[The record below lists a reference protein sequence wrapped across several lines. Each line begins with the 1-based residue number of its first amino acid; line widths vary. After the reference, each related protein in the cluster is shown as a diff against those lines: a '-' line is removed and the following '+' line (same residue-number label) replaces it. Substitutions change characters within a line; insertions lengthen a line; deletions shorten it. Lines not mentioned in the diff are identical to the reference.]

1 MDSFYSIVIVCYCHG
16 SFWYLYCNWY
26 IKRETPSGW
35 FLHPSDMSSFILNI
49 PYYQAHLVSF
59 LLQAFFHGTLV
70 PFNGRWYLEAKIL
83 VLGVFIATGILLLPD
98 LSVQLG
104 GACVYVR
111 LSLCM
116 CVYGCV
122 CVCLFLCEFV
132 LFVFV
137 PTQHYGILLPFL
149 VSYLYLSFSVVRTLA
164 SNISRFTCLLIP
176 ALCIE

>member
-1 MDSFYSIVIVCYCHG
+1 MDSFYSVVTVCYCHG

-83 VLGVFIATGILLLPD
+83 VLDVFIATGILLLPD

-104 GACVYVR
+104 GCVRVC
-111 LSLCM
+111 LS
-116 CVYGCV
+116 VSVHV
-122 CVCLFLCEFV
+122 CVWMCLCV
-132 LFVFV
+132 SLFMWVRTVCFCSN
-137 PTQHYGILLPFL
+137 PALWDLA
-149 VSYLYLSFSVVRTLA
+149 SFSCFIFVSPFFCSENSGFQHQYIYLFA
-164 SNISRFTCLLIP
+164 
-176 ALCIE
+176 